1 MARRPRPSRSK
12 PGQEAALHRSRA
24 VFLESVTYPSALP
37 RLLTARIETVVA
49 GLASGT
55 RTKEQ
60 RG

>member
-1 MARRPRPSRSK
+1 M
-12 PGQEAALHRSRA
+12 
-24 VFLESVTYPSALP
+24 FLESVTYPSAWP
-37 RLLTARIETVVA
+37 RLLAARIETVVA